1 MRWTIGKLRFKALR
15 LGISGKIVFGFL
27 VALALMAIVASVALR
42 TFSQSNSVVAA
53 LAVRNLEVSIANDI
67 QAKFLEYRR
76 LSREL
81 IYTSLPGTAQA
92 TEKQSELLRSAIADD
107 LAKISDVGQ
116 RDTLTELNLEFE
128 SYATELTRIGVEKA
142 KLATMRVQS
151 MEPSVAAV
159 QKGLEDVAAI
169 ALATSDAATRDTVNE
184 ILRLVLLAQNQVN
197 IALANLDDDSLQA
210 ALDTLTTADSWID
223 STAKS
228 GPKDMRSTF
237 AELRDKASQYE
248 SDFTVIQASSLQN
261 IKDVAALNDKV
272 VAITDTITAFM
283 DVATKSQSALQA
295 KSEQML
301 ASSES
306 MLWGISAGGL
316 VLGLILALLLGRGI
330 SRPIIL
336 ITKAMQRLS
345 AGELAVAIPG
355 IGRADEVGTMAA
367 TLNVFK
373 EGLQENER
381 LRIEQDHAKGVSEE
395 RRRGELTQLADAF
408 EVAVGGV
415 VQSVVSA
422 SSQLQFA
429 ARSMSSATEEV
440 SGQSVTVASA
450 AEEASAN
457 VETVAASAEELAS
470 SIGEIKRQADE
481 STRVASR
488 AVSDAQETAHR
499 VRELAD
505 SANRIGEVV
514 NLIDNIAS
522 QTNLLALNATIEA
535 ARAGEAGKGFAVV
548 AAEVKQLA
556 DQTSKATSQISRQ
569 IGEIQSSTQSS
580 AEAIV
585 GITSIIEQLN
595 AIASSIA
602 AAVDQQGAA
611 TNEIAR
617 NVSQASS
624 GTHQVSQNIV
634 GITQAATES
643 SSAATQVLASA
654 NDLAQQSDTL
664 RDEVSRFLSS
674 VRSA

>member
-1 MRWTIGKLRFKALR
+1 MRWTVGKLKVKALR
-15 LGISGKIVFGFL
+15 LGISGKIVSGFL
-27 VALALMAIVASVALR
+27 VALALMVVVAGVSLR
-42 TFSQSNSVVAA
+42 TFSQSNSVVTD
-53 LAVRNLEVSIANDI
+53 LATRNVEVSIANDI

-92 TEKQSELLRSAIADD
+92 TEKQAEILRTAIADGI
-107 LAKISDVGQ
+107 AKVSDFGQ
-116 RDTLTELNLEFE
+116 RDTLQELSLEFE
-128 SYATELTRIGVEKA
+128 SYATELARIGSEKA
-142 KLATMRVQS
+142 KLATMRAQS
-151 MEPSVAAV
+151 MEPAIAAV

-169 ALATSDAATRDTVNE
+169 ALATSDASTRDTVNE
-184 ILRLVLLAQNQVN
+184 ILRLVLLVQNQANV
-197 IALANLDDDSLQA
+197 ALANLDEESVQA

-223 STAKS
+223 SSAKS
-228 GPKDMRSTF
+228 GPKELRSTF
-237 AELRDKASQYE
+237 AELLGKAQQFE

-261 IKDVAALNDKV
+261 IKDVAALSDKV
-272 VAITDTITAFM
+272 GSIIDTLNAFM
-283 DVATKSQSALQA
+283 GVANKSQAALQA

-301 ASSES
+301 ASSET

-316 VLGLILALLLGRGI
+316 VIGLVFAVLLGRGI
-330 SRPIIL
+330 SRPIVS
-336 ITKAMQRLS
+336 ITRAMQRLS
-345 AGELAVAIPG
+345 AGELDVTIPG
-355 IGRADEVGTMAA
+355 LGRTDEVGTMAA

-373 EGLQENER
+373 EGLAENER
-381 LRIEQDHAKGVSEE
+381 LRIEQDHAKAATEE
-395 RRRGELTQLADAF
+395 RRRGEMSQLADAF
-408 EVAVGGV
+408 EMAVGGV

-422 SSQLQFA
+422 SSQLQLA
-429 ARSMSSATEEV
+429 ARSMTSATEEV
-440 SGQSVTVASA
+440 SGQSITVASA
-450 AEEASAN
+450 AEEASTN

-488 AVSDAQETAHR
+488 AASDAQDTANR
-499 VRELAD
+499 VRELAE

-569 IGEIQSSTQSS
+569 IGEIQSSTQNS

-617 NVSQASS
+617 NVAQASS

-634 GITQAATES
+634 GITQAATET
-643 SSAATQVLASA
+643 SSAATQVLSSA
-654 NDLAQQSDTL
+654 DDLARQSDTL
-664 RDEVSRFLSS
+664 RDEVTRFLSS

>member
-1 MRWTIGKLRFKALR
+1 MRWTVGKLRFRLVR
-15 LGISGKIVFGFL
+15 LGISGKIVSGFL
-27 VALALMAIVASVALR
+27 VALALMAVVAAVALR
-42 TFSQSNSVVAA
+42 TFSQSNTVVAD
-53 LAVRNLEVSIANDI
+53 LAVRNVEVGIANDI

-81 IYTSLPGTAQA
+81 IYTSLPGTAEA
-92 TEKQSELLRSAIADD
+92 TEKQAALLRSVIADD
-107 LAKISDVGQ
+107 LAKISDAGQ
-116 RDTLTELNLEFE
+116 RDTLKELSLEFE
-128 SYATELTRIGVEKA
+128 SYATELARIGVEKA
-142 KLATMRVQS
+142 KLATMRTQS

-169 ALATSDAATRDTVNE
+169 SLATSDAATRDTVNE

-197 IALANLDDDSLQA
+197 IALANLDDESLQA

-228 GPKDMRSTF
+228 GPKEMRSTF

-272 VAITDTITAFM
+272 AAITQTIDAFLG
-283 DVATKSQSALQA
+283 VATKSQASLQA
-295 KSEQML
+295 QSEQML
-301 ASSES
+301 ASSEK
-306 MLWGISAGGL
+306 MLWGISVGGLLIGL
-316 VLGLILALLLGRGI
+316 VLAMLLGRGI
-330 SRPIIL
+330 SRPIVQ

-345 AGELAVAIPG
+345 AGELAATIPG
-355 IGRADEVGTMAA
+355 IGRSDEVGTMAA

-381 LRIEQDHAKGVSEE
+381 LRVEQDHAKGMIEE
-395 RRRGELTQLADAF
+395 RRRGELNQLAAAF
-408 EVAVGGV
+408 EMAVGGV

-422 SSQLQFA
+422 SSQLQSA

-440 SGQSVTVASA
+440 SGQSITVASA

-617 NVSQASS
+617 NVAQASS

>member
-1 MRWTIGKLRFKALR
+1 MRWTVGKLGLKAWR

-27 VALALMAIVASVALR
+27 VALTLMTIVAGVALR
-42 TFSQSNSVVAA
+42 TFSQSNSVVSD
-53 LAVRNLEVSIANDI
+53 LAVRNVEVGIANDI

-81 IYTSLPGTAQA
+81 IYTSLPGTAEA
-92 TEKQSELLRSAIADD
+92 TEKQAEVLRTAIADD
-107 LAKISDVGQ
+107 IGKISDFGQ
-116 RDTLTELNLEFE
+116 RDTLKELSLEFE
-128 SYATELTRIGVEKA
+128 SYATELTRIGIEKA
-142 KLATMRVQS
+142 KLATMRTQS
-151 MEPSVAAV
+151 MEPAVAAV
-159 QKGLEDVAAI
+159 QKGLEDVGAI

-184 ILRLVLLAQNQVN
+184 ILRLVLQVQNQVN
-197 IALANLDDDSLQA
+197 VALASLDDDTLQA

-223 STAKS
+223 STAKT
-228 GPKDMRSTF
+228 GPKELRSTF
-237 AELRDKASQYE
+237 AELREKAQQYE

-272 VAITDTITAFM
+272 SAITDTLNAFM
-283 DVATKSQSALQA
+283 GVANKSQAALQA

-301 ASSES
+301 ASSET
-306 MLWGISAGGL
+306 MLWAISAGGL
-316 VLGLILALLLGRGI
+316 VLGLVLAVLLGRGI
-330 SRPIIL
+330 SRPIVS
-336 ITKAMQRLS
+336 ITGAMQRLS

-355 IGRADEVGTMAA
+355 LGRADEVGTMAA

-381 LRIEQDHAKGVSEE
+381 LRVEQDHAKGKTEE
-395 RRRGELTQLADAF
+395 RRRGELNQLADAF
-408 EVAVGGV
+408 EMAVGGV

-422 SSQLQFA
+422 SSQLQLA
-429 ARSMSSATEEV
+429 ARSMTSATEEV
-440 SGQSVTVASA
+440 SGQSITVASA
-450 AEEASAN
+450 AEEASTN

-488 AVSDAQETAHR
+488 AASDAQATANR
-499 VRELAD
+499 VRELAE

-602 AAVDQQGAA
+602 TAVDQQGAA

-617 NVSQASS
+617 NVAQASS

-654 NDLAQQSDTL
+654 DDLARQSDTL
-664 RDEVSRFLSS
+664 RGEVSRFLSS
-674 VRSA
+674 VRGT

>member
-1 MRWTIGKLRFKALR
+1 
-15 LGISGKIVFGFL
+15 
-27 VALALMAIVASVALR
+27 
-42 TFSQSNSVVAA
+42 VVTD
-53 LAVRNLEVSIANDI
+53 LAVRNLEVSVANDI

-81 IYTSLPGTAQA
+81 IYTSLPGTAEATDKQA
-92 TEKQSELLRSAIADD
+92 ELLRAAIADG
-107 LAKISDVGQ
+107 LGKISDFGQ
-116 RDTLTELNLEFE
+116 RDTLKELGLDFE
-128 SYATELTRIGVEKA
+128 SYATELARIGAEKA
-142 KLATMRVQS
+142 KMSALRVQS
-151 MEPSVAAV
+151 MEPAIAAV

-169 ALATSDAATRDTVNE
+169 ALATSDAGTRDTVNE
-184 ILRLVLLAQNQVN
+184 ILRLVLQVQNQVN
-197 IALANLDDDSLQA
+197 VALASLDDDTYQA
-210 ALDTLTTADSWID
+210 ALDTLMTADTWID
-223 STAKS
+223 SSAKT
-228 GPKDMRSTF
+228 GPKELRSTF
-237 AELRDKASQYE
+237 AELRDKAKQYE
-248 SDFTVIQASSLQN
+248 SDFTTIQSASAQN
-261 IKDVAALNDKV
+261 IKDVAALNDR
-272 VAITDTITAFM
+272 VAAINDTLNAFM
-283 DVATKSQSALQA
+283 GVANTSQAALQA
-295 KSEQML
+295 KSERML
-301 ASSES
+301 ASSET

-316 VLGLILALLLGRGI
+316 VLGIVLALLLGRGI
-330 SRPIIL
+330 SRPIVS
-336 ITKAMQRLS
+336 ITRAMQRLS
-345 AGELAVAIPG
+345 AGDLAVSVPG
-355 IGRADEVGTMAA
+355 LGRSDEVGTMAA
-367 TLNVFK
+367 TLDVFK
-373 EGLQENER
+373 AGLQENER
-381 LRIEQDHAKGVSEE
+381 LRVEQEHAKAVTEE
-395 RRRGELTQLADAF
+395 RRRGEMSQLADAF
-408 EVAVGGV
+408 EMAVGGV
-415 VQSVVSA
+415 VQSVVTA
-422 SSQLQFA
+422 SSQLQLA
-429 ARSMSSATEEV
+429 ARSMTSATEEV

-450 AEEASAN
+450 AEEASTN

-470 SIGEIKRQADE
+470 SIAEIKRQADE

-488 AVSDAQETAHR
+488 AASDAQATANR
-499 VRELAD
+499 VRDLAE

-617 NVSQASS
+617 NVSQASA

-654 NDLAQQSDTL
+654 DDLARQSDTL
-664 RDEVSRFLSS
+664 RDELGRFLAS

>member
-1 MRWTIGKLRFKALR
+1 MRWTVGRLASKAWR
-15 LGISGKIVFGFL
+15 LGISGKIVFGFM
-27 VALALMAIVASVALR
+27 VALTLMTIVSGVALR
-42 TFSQSNSVVAA
+42 TFSQSNSVVSD
-53 LAVRNLEVSIANDI
+53 LAVRNLEVGIANDI

-81 IYTSLPGTAQA
+81 IYTSLPGTAEA
-92 TEKQSELLRSAIADD
+92 TEKQAEVLRTAIADD
-107 LAKISDVGQ
+107 IGKISDFGQ
-116 RDTLTELNLEFE
+116 RDTLKELSLEFE
-128 SYATELTRIGVEKA
+128 SYATELRRIGIEKA
-142 KLATMRVQS
+142 KLATMRTQS
-151 MEPSVAAV
+151 MEPAVAAV

-184 ILRLVLLAQNQVN
+184 ILRLVLQVQNQVN
-197 IALANLDDDSLQA
+197 VALASLDDDTLQA

-223 STAKS
+223 STAKT
-228 GPKDMRSTF
+228 GPKDLRSTF
-237 AELRDKASQYE
+237 TELREKAQQYE
-248 SDFTVIQASSLQN
+248 SDFTVIQASSVQN

-272 VAITDTITAFM
+272 SAITDTLNAFM
-283 DVATKSQSALQA
+283 GVANKSQAALQA

-301 ASSES
+301 ASSETT
-306 MLWGISAGGL
+306 LWAISTGGL
-316 VLGLILALLLGRGI
+316 VLGLMLAVLLGRGI
-330 SRPIIL
+330 SRPIVS
-336 ITKAMQRLS
+336 ITGAMQRLS
-345 AGELAVAIPG
+345 AGELAIAIPG
-355 IGRADEVGTMAA
+355 LGRADEVGTMAA

-381 LRIEQDHAKGVSEE
+381 LRVEQDRAKGKTEE
-395 RRRGELTQLADAF
+395 RRRGELNQLADAF
-408 EVAVGGV
+408 EMAVGGV

-422 SSQLQFA
+422 SSQLQLA
-429 ARSMSSATEEV
+429 ARSMTSATEEV
-440 SGQSVTVASA
+440 SGQSIAVASA
-450 AEEASAN
+450 AEEASTN

-488 AVSDAQETAHR
+488 AASDAQATANR

-595 AIASSIA
+595 AITSSIA

-617 NVSQASS
+617 NVAQASS

-634 GITQAATES
+634 GITEAATES

-654 NDLAQQSDTL
+654 DDLARQSDTL
-664 RDEVSRFLSS
+664 RGEVSRFLSS
-674 VRSA
+674 VRST

>member
-1 MRWTIGKLRFKALR
+1 MRWTVGRLASKAWR
-15 LGISGKIVFGFL
+15 LGISGKIVFGFM
-27 VALALMAIVASVALR
+27 VALTLMTIVSGVALR
-42 TFSQSNSVVAA
+42 TFSQSNSVVSD
-53 LAVRNLEVSIANDI
+53 LAVRNLEVGIANDI

-81 IYTSLPGTAQA
+81 IYTSLPGTAEA
-92 TEKQSELLRSAIADD
+92 TEKQAEVLRTAIADD
-107 LAKISDVGQ
+107 IGKISDFGQ
-116 RDTLTELNLEFE
+116 RDTLKELSLEFE
-128 SYATELTRIGVEKA
+128 SYATELTRIGIEKA
-142 KLATMRVQS
+142 KLATMRTQS
-151 MEPSVAAV
+151 MEPAVAAV

-184 ILRLVLLAQNQVN
+184 ILRLVLQVQNQVN
-197 IALANLDDDSLQA
+197 VALASLDDDTLQA

-223 STAKS
+223 STAKT
-228 GPKDMRSTF
+228 GPKDLRSTF
-237 AELRDKASQYE
+237 TELREKAQQYE
-248 SDFTVIQASSLQN
+248 SDFTVIQASSVQN

-272 VAITDTITAFM
+272 SAITDTLNAFM
-283 DVATKSQSALQA
+283 GVANKSQAALQA

-301 ASSES
+301 ASSETT
-306 MLWGISAGGL
+306 LWAISTGGL
-316 VLGLILALLLGRGI
+316 VLGLMLAVLLGRGI
-330 SRPIIL
+330 SRPIVS
-336 ITKAMQRLS
+336 ITGAMQRLS
-345 AGELAVAIPG
+345 AGELAIAIPG
-355 IGRADEVGTMAA
+355 LGRADEVGTMAA

-381 LRIEQDHAKGVSEE
+381 LRVEQDRAKGKTEE
-395 RRRGELTQLADAF
+395 RRRGELNQLADAF
-408 EVAVGGV
+408 EMAVGGV

-422 SSQLQFA
+422 SSQLQLA
-429 ARSMSSATEEV
+429 ARSMTSATEEV
-440 SGQSVTVASA
+440 SGQSIAVASA
-450 AEEASAN
+450 AEEASTN

-488 AVSDAQETAHR
+488 AASDAQATANR

-595 AIASSIA
+595 AITSSIA

-617 NVSQASS
+617 NVAQASS

-634 GITQAATES
+634 GITEAATES

-654 NDLAQQSDTL
+654 DDLARQSDTL
-664 RDEVSRFLSS
+664 RGEVSRFLSS
-674 VRSA
+674 VRST

>member
-1 MRWTIGKLRFKALR
+1 MRRTIGKLASRVWR
-15 LGISGKIVFGFL
+15 LGISGKIVFGFM
-27 VALALMAIVASVALR
+27 VALTLMAVIAGVALR
-42 TFSQSNSVVAA
+42 TFSQSNGVVTD
-53 LAVRNLEVSIANDI
+53 LAVRNLEVSVANDI

-81 IYTSLPGTAQA
+81 IYTSLPGTAEATDKQA
-92 TEKQSELLRSAIADD
+92 ELLRAAIADG
-107 LAKISDVGQ
+107 LGKISDFGQ
-116 RDTLTELNLEFE
+116 RDTLKELGLDFE
-128 SYATELTRIGVEKA
+128 SYATELARIGAEKA
-142 KLATMRVQS
+142 KMSALRVQS
-151 MEPSVAAV
+151 MEPAIAAV

-169 ALATSDAATRDTVNE
+169 ALATSDAGTRDTVNE
-184 ILRLVLLAQNQVN
+184 ILRLVLQVQNQVN
-197 IALANLDDDSLQA
+197 VALASLDDDTYQA
-210 ALDTLTTADSWID
+210 ALDTLMTADTWID
-223 STAKS
+223 SSAKT
-228 GPKDMRSTF
+228 GPKELRSTF
-237 AELRDKASQYE
+237 AELRDKAKQYE
-248 SDFTVIQASSLQN
+248 SDFTTIQSASAQN
-261 IKDVAALNDKV
+261 IKDVAALNDR
-272 VAITDTITAFM
+272 VAAINDTLNAFM
-283 DVATKSQSALQA
+283 GVANTSQAALQA
-295 KSEQML
+295 KSERML
-301 ASSES
+301 ASSET

-316 VLGLILALLLGRGI
+316 VLGIVLALLLGRGI
-330 SRPIIL
+330 SRPIVS
-336 ITKAMQRLS
+336 ITRAMQRLS
-345 AGELAVAIPG
+345 AGDLAVSVPG
-355 IGRADEVGTMAA
+355 LGRSDEVGTMAA
-367 TLNVFK
+367 TLDVFK
-373 EGLQENER
+373 AGLQENER
-381 LRIEQDHAKGVSEE
+381 LRVEQEHAKAVTEE
-395 RRRGELTQLADAF
+395 RRRGEMSQLADAF
-408 EVAVGGV
+408 EMAVGGV
-415 VQSVVSA
+415 VQSVVTA
-422 SSQLQFA
+422 SSQLQLA
-429 ARSMSSATEEV
+429 ARSMTSATEEV

-450 AEEASAN
+450 AEEASTN

-470 SIGEIKRQADE
+470 SIAEIKRQADE

-488 AVSDAQETAHR
+488 AASDAQATANR
-499 VRELAD
+499 VRDLAE

-617 NVSQASS
+617 NVSQASA

-654 NDLAQQSDTL
+654 DDLARQSDTL
-664 RDEVSRFLSS
+664 RDELGRFLAS

>member
-1 MRWTIGKLRFKALR
+1 MRWKAGKLRFKVPR
-15 LGISGKIVFGFL
+15 LGISGKIMSGFL
-27 VALALMAIVASVALR
+27 VALTIMAVVAGVALK
-42 TFSQSNSVVAA
+42 TFSQSNGVVTD
-53 LAVRNLEVSIANDI
+53 LAVRNLEVGIANDI
-67 QAKFLEYRR
+67 QAKFLEYHR

-81 IYTSLPGTAQA
+81 IYTSLPGTAEA
-92 TEKQSELLRSAIADD
+92 AEKQAELLRTTIASDINKIADF
-107 LAKISDVGQ
+107 GQ
-116 RDTLTELNLEFE
+116 RDTLKELSLEFE
-128 SYATELTRIGVEKA
+128 SYATELARIGVEKA
-142 KLATMRVQS
+142 KLATMRAQS
-151 MEPSVAAV
+151 MEPAIAAV
-159 QKGLEDVAAI
+159 QKGLEDLAAI
-169 ALATSDAATRDTVNE
+169 ALATSDGATRDTINE
-184 ILRLVLLAQNQVN
+184 ILRLVLQMQNQVN
-197 IALANLDDDSLQA
+197 VALSNLDDDSLQA
-210 ALDTLTTADSWID
+210 ALDTLTTADNWID
-223 STAKS
+223 STAKT
-228 GPKDMRSTF
+228 GPKELRATF

-261 IKDVAALNDKV
+261 IKDVAALSDKV
-272 VAITDTITAFM
+272 TAITRTLDAFM
-283 DVATKSQSALQA
+283 GVANTSQAALQA
-295 KSEQML
+295 KSEKML
-301 ASSES
+301 ASSETL
-306 MLWGISAGGL
+306 LWGISAAGL
-316 VLGLILALLLGRGI
+316 ILGLILALLLGRGI
-330 SRPIIL
+330 SRPIL
-336 ITKAMQRLS
+336 SITKAMQRLS
-345 AGELAVAIPG
+345 AGELAIVVPG
-355 IGRADEVGTMAA
+355 LGRADEVGTMAA

-381 LRIEQDHAKGVSEE
+381 LRVEQDHAKGQSEE
-395 RRRGELTQLADAF
+395 RRRGELQQLADAF
-408 EVAVGGV
+408 EMAVGGV

-422 SSQLQFA
+422 SSQLQLA
-429 ARSMSSATEEV
+429 ARSMTSATEEV
-440 SGQSVTVASA
+440 SGQSTTVASA
-450 AEEASAN
+450 AEEASTN

-470 SIGEIKRQADE
+470 SIGEIKRQADN
-481 STRVASR
+481 STRVASQ
-488 AVSDAQETAHR
+488 AASDAQATAHR
-499 VRELAD
+499 VRELAE

-514 NLIDNIAS
+514 NLIENIAS

-556 DQTSKATSQISRQ
+556 DQTSKATSQISHQ
-569 IGEIQSSTQSS
+569 INEIQSSTQSS

-617 NVSQASS
+617 NVAQASS

-654 NDLAQQSDTL
+654 NDLARQSDTL

>member
-1 MRWTIGKLRFKALR
+1 MRRTIGKLASRAWR
-15 LGISGKIVFGFL
+15 LGISGKIVFGFM
-27 VALALMAIVASVALR
+27 VALTLMAIIAGVALR
-42 TFSQSNSVVAA
+42 TFSQSNGVVTD
-53 LAVRNLEVSIANDI
+53 LAVRNLEVSVANDI

-81 IYTSLPGTAQA
+81 IYTSLPGTAEATDKQA
-92 TEKQSELLRSAIADD
+92 ELLRAAIADG
-107 LAKISDVGQ
+107 LGKISDVGQ
-116 RDTLTELNLEFE
+116 RDTLKELGLDFE
-128 SYATELTRIGVEKA
+128 SYATELARIGAEKA
-142 KLATMRVQS
+142 KMSSLRVQS
-151 MEPSVAAV
+151 MEPAIAAV

-184 ILRLVLLAQNQVN
+184 ILRLVLQVQNQVN
-197 IALANLDDDSLQA
+197 VALASLDDDTYQA
-210 ALDTLTTADSWID
+210 ALDTLMTADTWID
-223 STAKS
+223 SSAKT
-228 GPKDMRSTF
+228 GPKELRATF
-237 AELRDKASQYE
+237 AELRDKAKQYE
-248 SDFTVIQASSLQN
+248 SDFTTIQSASVQN
-261 IKDVAALNDKV
+261 IKDVAALSDRV
-272 VAITDTITAFM
+272 SAIIDTLNAFM
-283 DVATKSQSALQA
+283 GVANTSQAALQA
-295 KSEQML
+295 KSERML
-301 ASSES
+301 ASSET

-316 VLGLILALLLGRGI
+316 VLGIVLALLLGRGI
-330 SRPIIL
+330 SRPIVS
-336 ITKAMQRLS
+336 ITRAMQRLS
-345 AGELAVAIPG
+345 AGELSVTIPG
-355 IGRADEVGTMAA
+355 LGRSDEVGTMAA
-367 TLNVFK
+367 TLDVFK
-373 EGLQENER
+373 AGLQENER
-381 LRIEQDHAKGVSEE
+381 LRVEQEHVKAVTEE
-395 RRRGELTQLADAF
+395 RRRGEMSQLADAF
-408 EVAVGGV
+408 EMAVGSV
-415 VQSVVSA
+415 VQSVVTA
-422 SSQLQFA
+422 SSQLQLA
-429 ARSMSSATEEV
+429 ARSMTSATEEV
-440 SGQSVTVASA
+440 SEQAVTVASA
-450 AEEASAN
+450 AEEASTN

-470 SIGEIKRQADE
+470 SIAEIKRQADD

-488 AVSDAQETAHR
+488 AASDAQATAHR
-499 VRELAD
+499 VRELAE

-617 NVSQASS
+617 NVSQASA

-654 NDLAQQSDTL
+654 DDLAHQSDTL
-664 RDEVSRFLSS
+664 RDELGRFLAS

>member
-1 MRWTIGKLRFKALR
+1 MRRTIGKLASRLWQ
-15 LGISGKIVFGFL
+15 LGISGKIVFGFM
-27 VALALMAIVASVALR
+27 VALTLMAIVAGVALR
-42 TFSQSNSVVAA
+42 TFSQSNGVVTA
-53 LAVRNLEVSIANDI
+53 LAVRNLEVSVANDI
-67 QAKFLEYRR
+67 QAKFLEYHR

-81 IYTSLPGTAQA
+81 IYTSLPGTAEA
-92 TEKQSELLRSAIADD
+92 TEKQAEALRAAITDG
-107 LAKISDVGQ
+107 LGKISDFGQ
-116 RDTLTELNLEFE
+116 RDTLKQLSLDFE
-128 SYATELTRIGVEKA
+128 SYATELARIGAKKA
-142 KLATMRVQS
+142 KLSTLRVKS
-151 MEPSVAAV
+151 MEPAVAAV

-169 ALATSDAATRDTVNE
+169 ALATSDAATRDTVSE
-184 ILRLVLLAQNQVN
+184 ILRLVLLVQNQVN
-197 IALANLDDDSLQA
+197 VALAGLDDDSLQA
-210 ALDTLTTADSWID
+210 ALDTLMTADTWID
-223 STAKS
+223 SSAKT
-228 GPKDMRSTF
+228 GPKELRSTF
-237 AELRDKASQYE
+237 AELRDKAKQYE
-248 SDFTVIQASSLQN
+248 SDFTVIQAASVQN

-272 VAITDTITAFM
+272 AAINDTLNAFM
-283 DVATKSQSALQA
+283 GVANKSQAALQA

-301 ASSES
+301 ASSET

-316 VLGLILALLLGRGI
+316 VLGLVLALLLGRGI
-330 SRPIIL
+330 SRPIVS
-336 ITKAMQRLS
+336 ITRAMQRLS
-345 AGELAVAIPG
+345 AGELSVTVPG
-355 IGRADEVGTMAA
+355 LGRSDEVGTMAA

-381 LRIEQDHAKGVSEE
+381 LRVEQEHQKAAGEE
-395 RRRGELTQLADAF
+395 RRRGEMNQLADAF
-408 EVAVGGV
+408 EMAVGGV
-415 VQSVVSA
+415 VQSVVTA
-422 SSQLQFA
+422 SSQLQLA
-429 ARSMSSATEEV
+429 ARSMTSATEEV

-450 AEEASAN
+450 AEEASTN

-470 SIGEIKRQADE
+470 SIAEIKRQADE

-488 AVSDAQETAHR
+488 AASDAQATANR

-617 NVSQASS
+617 NVSQASA

-654 NDLAQQSDTL
+654 NDLAHQSDTL
-664 RDEVSRFLSS
+664 RDELGRFLTS

>member
-1 MRWTIGKLRFKALR
+1 MRRTIGKLASRAWR
-15 LGISGKIVFGFL
+15 LGISGKIVFGFM
-27 VALALMAIVASVALR
+27 VALTLMAIIAGVALR
-42 TFSQSNSVVAA
+42 TFSQSNGVVTD
-53 LAVRNLEVSIANDI
+53 LAVRNLEVSVANDI

-81 IYTSLPGTAQA
+81 IYTSLPGTAEATDKQA
-92 TEKQSELLRSAIADD
+92 ELLRAAIADG
-107 LAKISDVGQ
+107 LGKISDIGQ
-116 RDTLTELNLEFE
+116 RDTLKELGLDFE
-128 SYATELTRIGVEKA
+128 SYATELSRIGAEKA
-142 KLATMRVQS
+142 KMSALRVQS
-151 MEPSVAAV
+151 MEPAIAAV

-184 ILRLVLLAQNQVN
+184 ILRLVLQVQNQVN
-197 IALANLDDDSLQA
+197 VALASLDDEAYQA
-210 ALDTLTTADSWID
+210 ALDTLMTADTWID
-223 STAKS
+223 SSAKT
-228 GPKDMRSTF
+228 GPKELRTTF
-237 AELRDKASQYE
+237 AELRDKAKQYE
-248 SDFTVIQASSLQN
+248 SDFTTIQSASVQN
-261 IKDVAALNDKV
+261 IKDVAALSDRV
-272 VAITDTITAFM
+272 SAIIDTLNAFM
-283 DVATKSQSALQA
+283 GVANTSQAALQA
-295 KSEQML
+295 KSERML
-301 ASSES
+301 ASSET

-316 VLGLILALLLGRGI
+316 VLGIVLALLLGRGI
-330 SRPIIL
+330 SRPIVS
-336 ITKAMQRLS
+336 ITRAMQRLS
-345 AGELAVAIPG
+345 AGELSVTIPG
-355 IGRADEVGTMAA
+355 LGRSDEVGTMAA
-367 TLNVFK
+367 TLDVFK
-373 EGLQENER
+373 AGLQENER
-381 LRIEQDHAKGVSEE
+381 LRVEQEHAKAIAEE
-395 RRRGELTQLADAF
+395 RRRGEMSQLADAF
-408 EVAVGGV
+408 EMAVGGV

-422 SSQLQFA
+422 SSQLQLA
-429 ARSMSSATEEV
+429 ARSMTSATEEV
-440 SGQSVTVASA
+440 SEQSVTVASA
-450 AEEASAN
+450 AEEASTN

-470 SIGEIKRQADE
+470 SIAEIKRQADD

-488 AVSDAQETAHR
+488 AASDAQATAHR
-499 VRELAD
+499 VRELAE

-617 NVSQASS
+617 NVSQASA

-654 NDLAQQSDTL
+654 DDLAHQSDTL
-664 RDEVSRFLSS
+664 RDELGRFLAS